1 MITPTFAVMPTRMMV
16 VPSRSRATRLLGRAA
31 VRWLA
36 LLLPL
41 ALLWPA
47 LRHAVESRMAMH
59 MLLEFPALLAGG
71 WCLQRVLHAS
81 RHLRGPRRVFALL
94 DWRGWTGATL
104 ASLVAI
110 AWMIP
115 SALDVALLSEPV
127 AAVKYASWW
136 IVGFVLAGS
145 WRRMDPELLLFFVG
159 NLAWMLAAA
168 GMLYLDIPARL
179 CVNYLVDD
187 QRTAGIGLI
196 AVALALG
203 AFALRSTL
211 SRTPA

>member
-1 MITPTFAVMPTRMMV
+1 MPLIQPTPAMPLTSKIQTTPAWLRVRAQWAVV
-16 VPSRSRATRLLGRAA
+16 
-31 VRWLA
+31 
-36 LLLPL
+36 LLPL
-41 ALLWPA
+41 LLLWQAP
-47 LRHAVESRMAMH
+47 RHAIESRMAMH
-59 MLLEFPALLAGG
+59 MLLEFPILLAGG

-81 RHLRGPRRVFALL
+81 RRLRGPRRAFALL

-110 AWMIP
+110 TWMIP

-136 IVGFVLAGS
+136 IAGFVLAGS
-145 WRRMDPELLLFFVG
+145 WRRMDSELLLFFVG

-168 GMLYLDIPARL
+168 GMLYLDAPARL
-179 CVNYLVDD
+179 CVSYLVDD
-187 QRTAGIGLI
+187 QRVAGIGLI

-203 AFALRSTL
+203 AFALRSAL
-211 SRTPA
+211 SRTAA